1 MTVNDNRVRG
11 IRQRIPSGVVIGRT
25 AKGTGK
31 AQLLNGTALRAIMG
45 PGIVKAQIGS
55 STLTVKDEGV
65 TKSTVC
71 TTLDFTGALVTAAGA
86 GATVTVTIP
95 GVTIKDEGSTICT
108 GNCTQIDFVGA
119 GVVATAVGGNVTVT
133 IPAGISTSLTNTHI
147 LVGNGTGVAT
157 DVAMSGDATL
167 ANTGAI
173 TIANDA
179 VTYAK
184 MQNMTDARLLGR
196 AAGSSGDP
204 QEITVAAS
212 LTLASGQLGIAGSGL
227 AADLTAAILADN
239 PTAYWKCNEASG
251 SILDYGPGGFNLTT
265 VASVTYQHSPLLGG
279 DATKYMRITNTTGGA
294 KLTSGLGLTMPLG
307 DVTLECVVL
316 MASVNTASWFGIDGG
331 ASALQAN
338 NSQAEFGISGSSLT
352 PGMRWENG
360 AGPTNNRI
368 NSPSS
373 AVMRNGSPIHIM
385 MVRDNTAKTV
395 TFYFNGRLQEVAQ
408 SYANNPDG
416 GGGTMVTYIGATGD
430 NSTSNNVVIGH
441 VAIYAGQKLSA
452 ARAYAHALAAGLTG
466 SA

>member
-11 IRQRIPSGVVIGRT
+11 IRQRIPSGTIIGRV

-31 AQLLNGTALRAIMG
+31 AQLLNGTALRAILG
-45 PGIVKAQIGS
+45 PGYLKATSGGTPTI
-55 STLTVKDEGV
+55 TVKDEGV
-65 TKSTVC
+65 TQSSVC
-71 TTLDFTGALVTAAGA
+71 TTLDFTGALVTASGA
-86 GATVTVTIP
+86 GGTVTVTIP
-95 GVTIKDEGSTICT
+95 GLTIKDEGSTICT
-108 GNCTQIDFVGA
+108 GNCTQIDFVGT

-133 IPAGISTSLTNTHI
+133 IPGVAGSAALANTHI
-147 LVGNGTGVAT
+147 LVGNATGIAT

-212 LTLASGQLGIAGSGL
+212 LTLASGQLGVAGSGL

-251 SILDYGPGGFNLTT
+251 NILDYGPGGFHLTT

-294 KLTSGLGLTMPLG
+294 KLTSGLGLTYPLG
-307 DVTLECVVL
+307 DITIECVVL
-316 MASVNTASWFGIDGG
+316 MASVNTASWMGLDGG
-331 ASALQAN
+331 ASATQAN
-338 NSQAEFGISGSSLT
+338 NSQFEMGISPTSLT
-352 PGMRWENG
+352 PGMRWESG
-360 AGPTNNRI
+360 AGTTQRA
-368 NSPSS
+368 NSPTSG
-373 AVMRNGSPIHIM
+373 VMRNGTPIHIM

-395 TFYFNGRLQEVAQ
+395 TMYFNGRLQEAAVAF
-408 SYANNPDG
+408 ATNNDG
-416 GGGTMVTYIGATGD
+416 GTGTMVMYIGATGD
-430 NSTSNNVVIGH
+430 DATSNNVVIGH
-441 VAIYAGQKLSA
+441 VAVYNGQKLSA
-452 ARAYAHALAAGLTG
+452 ARAYAHALAAGLTR
-466 SA
+466 